1 MTLRKAIRLA
11 QALGVKVSWRERTGG
26 GVEITKINGVSYKAR
41 KGNETLRN
49 LIGVTQSEA
58 QVRHQEKLNKTMKK
72 GTFGRPRKQPLDKS
86 VINKINALN
95 ARLRKRE
102 AELKA
107 KGLSGKHTELGR
119 ISRDKYRWKLKN
131 EGLEKAQEYLN
142 TIERYAK
149 GYAHIENIRHLKS
162 RIEMDFNKLKRNSDY
177 YEVISMLERI
187 IALNGSNMSEDMLKD
202 IIQDIYSMEGK
213 STKPEDFLQ
222 RTKTRLMRVKL

>member
-1 MTLRKAIRLA
+1 MTLRKTIRLA
-11 QALGVKVSWRERTGG
+11 QTLGINVQYRERAGG
-26 GVEITKINGVSYKAR
+26 GVEVTKINGVSYKAR
-41 KGNETLRN
+41 KGNEALRN

-58 QVRHQEKLNKTMKK
+58 QVRHQEKLNRTMKK

-86 VINKINALN
+86 IINKINALN

-162 RIEMDFNKLKRNSDY
+162 RIEADFSKLKRTQDY
-177 YEVISMLERI
+177 YDVIAMLDRI
-187 IALNGSNMSEDMLKD
+187 IALKGSNMSEDTLKD
-202 IIQDIYSMEGK
+202 IIQDLYSMEGK
-213 STKPEDFLQ
+213 SMLPQDFLA
-222 RTKTRLMRVKL
+222 RTKANLSRVKQ